1 MAKKV
6 TITLD
11 DEILA
16 FVDRQAAASGNKA
29 NRSAYINAVL
39 AQVRQQYTQ
48 EELRAA
54 YQRDAQDAVYREE
67 VALWDIVVGDGIDA

>member
-39 AQVRQQYTQ
+39 TQVRQQYTQ

-54 YQRDAQDAVYREE
+54 YQRDAQDAAYREE
-67 VALWDIVVGDGIDA
+67 VALWDVVVGDGIDA

>member
-16 FVDRQAAASGNKA
+16 FVDRQAALQTKA
-29 NRSAYINAVL
+29 NRSAFINAVL
-39 AQVRQQYTQ
+39 AEARQKHLQA
-48 EELRAA
+48 ELEAA
-54 YQRDAQDAVYREE
+54 YQRDAEDKAYQEEIAV
-67 VALWDIVVGDGIDA
+67 WDTGVGDGIDA